1 MTCVARPQS
10 QANKHTTIAITGIQV
25 AEISDLESRAM
36 LRVTLYMYMFGVS
49 QLRRIEGY
57 ILRNVFNHN
66 IAGDHVHRFC
76 FI

>member
-1 MTCVARPQS
+1 MTCVAKPQS
-10 QANKHTTIAITGIQV
+10 QANKHTTIAIPGIQV

-36 LRVTLYMYMFGVS
+36 LRVTLHMHMFGVS

-57 ILRNVFNHN
+57 ILRNVVDHN
-66 IAGDHVHRFC
+66 IAGSHVDRFC